1 MATIT
6 NLIKLLR
13 EYKMII
19 SIVILIFTDLIIP
32 IINYYTI
39 DSETAIIS
47 IVVDFALDF
56 ISLILFSWYIITQ
69 TNRNVKRI
77 KKLP

>member
-39 DSETAIIS
+39 DSNSAIIS
-47 IVVDFALDF
+47 TVVDFTF
-56 ISLILFSWYIITQ
+56 HFVSLILFS
-69 TNRNVKRI
+69 
-77 KKLP
+77 

>member
-13 EYKMII
+13 EHKMII

-56 ISLILFSWYIITQ
+56 ISLILFS
-69 TNRNVKRI
+69 
-77 KKLP
+77 

>member
-13 EYKMII
+13 EHKMII

-39 DSETAIIS
+39 DSNSAIIS
-47 IVVDFALDF
+47 TVVDFTLHF
-56 ISLILFSWYIITQ
+56 ISLILFS
-69 TNRNVKRI
+69 
-77 KKLP
+77 